1 MPRSEGQKGK
11 LVWLLRILA
20 RYTDEEH
27 LINVPRILELLAA
40 EGIAAERKS
49 VYDDI
54 ATLRALGYDIVQH
67 RGRGGGYYLASRPFQ
82 LPELKLLAD
91 SVQASRFITR
101 KKSDQLIRALSQFA
115 SQWEANELQRQV
127 FASSRVKSMNESI
140 YYNVD
145 ALHRAIASDRQ
156 VRFVYQEWNLDK
168 KKVARRGGGAY
179 QVSPWALLWEEENYY
194 LVAFEESKGMRHYRV
209 DKMTSITTLEQPRLG
224 REEFA
229 PQKMRNYAKPM
240 FGMFGGP
247 VSRVELRCENSVIGP
262 MLDRFG
268 TGVTIM
274 PQPDGWFTLYADVV
288 VSPPFFGWLC
298 GFGGRV
304 ELVAPADARQ
314 QLRQMLETISKAY
327 QTKEPAQ

>member
-67 RGRGGGYYLASRPFQ
+67 RGRGGRLLSGQPAFQ

-194 LVAFEESKGMRHYRV
+194 LVAFEEGKGMVPLRV
-209 DKMTSITTLEQPRLG
+209 DKMTSITTLEQPALAG
-224 REEFA
+224 EKFD

-247 VSRVELRCENSVIGP
+247 VSRVELRCENSVIAP
-262 MLDRFG
+262 CW
-268 TGVTIM
+268 TGSV
-274 PQPDGWFTLYADVV
+274 PV
-288 VSPPFFGWLC
+288 
-298 GFGGRV
+298 
-304 ELVAPADARQ
+304 
-314 QLRQMLETISKAY
+314 
-327 QTKEPAQ
+327 